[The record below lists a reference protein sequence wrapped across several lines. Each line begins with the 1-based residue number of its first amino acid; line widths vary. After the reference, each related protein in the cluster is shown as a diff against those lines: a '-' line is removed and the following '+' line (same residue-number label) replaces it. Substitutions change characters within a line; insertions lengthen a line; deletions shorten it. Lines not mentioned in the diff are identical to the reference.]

1 VQGGSLP
8 ASQHSLTRA
17 VLACRRIRDERE
29 RQQNAI
35 KLARARAARYNM

>member
-1 VQGGSLP
+1 LIAGD
-8 ASQHSLTRA
+8 
-17 VLACRRIRDERE
+17 RRIRDERE